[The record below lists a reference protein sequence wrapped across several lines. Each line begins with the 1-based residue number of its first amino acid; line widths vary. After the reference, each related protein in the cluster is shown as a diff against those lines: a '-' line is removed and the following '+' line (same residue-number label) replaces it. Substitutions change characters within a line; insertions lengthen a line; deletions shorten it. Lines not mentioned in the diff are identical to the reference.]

1 MNPLSIRTMTPAEL
15 ARVVE
20 WAGRE
25 GWNPG
30 RNDARIFG
38 ATDPAGFFCAELDD
52 AMVGGI
58 SAVAYDNTYGFVGLF
73 IVRPDLRGHRVGLDL
88 ADRALAHLG
97 DRIVGIDGVLA
108 KEAQYAKFYGFVP
121 AGRNIRFEGNLHG
134 RRVPG
139 LVSATDVPFAGLAAY
154 DRRHFPAAREGF
166 LRDWISQ
173 PGAVA
178 LADTRGG
185 TVRGFG
191 VWRPCLAGGKIGPL
205 FADDAQVAE
214 DLFLA
219 LCSEAGS
226 GPVFLDTP
234 GDNPSAPDLARRF
247 GMKEVFATTR
257 MYRGGVPEFAREGVF
272 GVTTFELG

>member
-1 MNPLSIRTMTPAEL
+1 MEKNVIREMTPAE
-15 ARVVE
+15 RESVVA

-30 RNDARIFG
+30 QSDARIFG
-38 ATDPAGFFCAELDD
+38 AVDPEGFFCADWHGE
-52 AMVGGI
+52 MVGGI
-58 SAVAYDNTYGFVGLF
+58 SAVAYGKSYGFVGLF

-88 ADRALAHLG
+88 ADRALAHLEG
-97 DRIVGIDGVLA
+97 RIVGIDGVLA
-108 KEAQYAKFYGFVP
+108 KEQQYAKFYGFVP
-121 AGRNIRFEGNLHG
+121 AGRNIRFEGNPLG
-134 RRVPG
+134 RRIPG
-139 LVSATDVPFAGLAAY
+139 LVPATEVPFADLAAY
-154 DRRHFPAAREGF
+154 DRRHFPAEREGF

-185 TVRGFG
+185 SLRGFG
-191 VWRPCLAGGKIGPL
+191 VRRPCLVGGKIGPL
-205 FADDAQVAE
+205 FADDAQTAE

-219 LCSEAGS
+219 LCDGE

-234 GDNPSAPDLARRF
+234 GDNSAAPDLARRF

-257 MYRGGVPEFAREGVF
+257 MYRGGTPEFVREGVF

>member
-1 MNPLSIRTMTPAEL
+1 MKEIRIRPLTAPEIGRL
-15 ARVVE
+15 VD

-38 ATDPAGFFCAELDD
+38 AADPEGFFGAEIDGEV
-52 AMVGGI
+52 VGGI
-58 SAVAYDNTYGFVGLF
+58 SAVAYGPTYGFVGLF

-88 ADRALAHLG
+88 ADRALARLG
-97 DRIVGIDGVLA
+97 SRIVGIDGVLA
-108 KEAQYAKFYGFVP
+108 KERQYAKFYGFVP
-121 AGRNIRFEGNLHG
+121 AGRNIRFEGTPRG

-139 LVSATDVPFAGLAAY
+139 LIPATDVPFALLAEY
-154 DRRHFPAAREGF
+154 DRRHFPAERGAF

-178 LADTRGG
+178 LAALRGG
-185 TVRGFG
+185 ALRGFG
-191 VWRPCLAGGKIGPL
+191 VRRPCHVGSKIGPL
-205 FADDAQVAE
+205 FAEDSQVAE
-214 DLFLA
+214 DVFLA
-219 LCSEAGS
+219 LCAGEQ
-226 GPVFLDTP
+226 GPVSLDTP
-234 GDNPSAPDLARRF
+234 GDNPAAADLARRF

-257 MYRGGVPEFAREGVF
+257 MYRGGFPEFVREEVF

>member
-1 MNPLSIRTMTPAEL
+1 MTPAEIEL
-15 ARVVE
+15 VVA

-30 RNDARIFG
+30 QNDARIFG
-38 ATDPAGFFCAELDD
+38 ATDPAGFFCAELDGE
-52 AMVGGI
+52 MVGGI
-58 SAVAYDNTYGFVGLF
+58 SAVAYGEAYGFVGLF

-97 DRIVGIDGVLA
+97 ERIVGIDGVLA
-108 KEAQYAKFYGFVP
+108 KEQQYAKFYGFVP
-121 AGRNIRFEGNLHG
+121 AGRNIRFEGNPRG

-139 LVSATDVPFAGLAAY
+139 LVSATEVPFAELAAY
-154 DRRHFPAAREGF
+154 DRRHFPAAREAF

-178 LADTRGG
+178 LADTLGG
-185 TVRGFG
+185 TLRGFG
-191 VWRPCLAGGKIGPL
+191 VWRPCLVGGKIGPL
-205 FADDAQVAE
+205 FADDPQVAE

-219 LCSEAGS
+219 LCEAGE

-234 GDNPSAPDLARRF
+234 GDNPAASDLARRF

-257 MYRGGVPEFAREGVF
+257 MYRGGTPEFARKGVF